1 MALPVLRVYD
11 HLGLVHAASTVRI
24 FLADFAVLYCTDD
37 DIHKA
42 LCDENV
48 RQIEGNGRKF
58 SHIELSISFI
68 R

>member
-1 MALPVLRVYD
+1 M
-11 HLGLVHAASTVRI
+11 HAASTVRI
-24 FLADFAVLYCTDD
+24 FLADFAVLYVTDD